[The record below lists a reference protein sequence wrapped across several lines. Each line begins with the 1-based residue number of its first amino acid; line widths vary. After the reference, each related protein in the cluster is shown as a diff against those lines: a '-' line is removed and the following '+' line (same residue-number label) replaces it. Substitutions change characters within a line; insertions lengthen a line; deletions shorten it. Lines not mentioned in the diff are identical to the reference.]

1 MTRVY
6 DGKDLAKVLIYYG
19 IISDVTVSEFNIVC
33 PFHNDINPSM
43 RIKLTDG
50 TFYCFGCEATGNAY
64 DFVKKVHPEL
74 NDIQVLVVL
83 EKILKSNE
91 IKKLEIKYRTKR
103 RMQNGQALIEAKDY
117 YYGLRT
123 TDWNNPTNREEK
135 QVLEYMKQRGF
146 DARALNIARCKSS
159 YSVAYPI
166 LFPIFDNGSFKG
178 WVARTTNKYVEK
190 KRKYLYNEGFSKR
203 NTLCGAY
210 EDGRIV
216 FLCEGYMDYLSLRT
230 RGHLKNVCAIL
241 GWHISDEQVK
251 KLKDAN
257 VHTVVSVLDNDKCG
271 NKGTEYLKNFF
282 EVIRFDYPV
291 ERKDPGE
298 MTEEEIVNALSR
310 TKQKIGV

>member
-19 IISDVTVSEFNIVC
+19 IIGDVTVSEFNIVC
-33 PFHNDINPSM
+33 PFHDDINPSM

-74 NDIQVLVVL
+74 NDIQALVVL

-178 WVARTTNKYVEK
+178 WVARTTNKYVER

-203 NTLCGAY
+203 NTICGAY
-210 EDGRIV
+210 ENGKIV